1 MFEIVY
7 AAEVPLAIYRDDAC
21 QLDDLLQPGFDL
33 SLLGIG
39 RAVVDVDTG
48 QVKVPPGSGW
58 GSVGLQGHYDK
69 KKREKEEKK
78 VGSIIV
84 LFSENI

>member
-1 MFEIVY
+1 MFKIVY
-7 AAEVPLAIYRDDAC
+7 TAEVPLAIYCDDAC
-21 QLDDLLQPGFDL
+21 QFDDLLQPGFDL

-39 RAVVDVDTG
+39 RTIVDVDTG
-48 QVKVPPGSGW
+48 QIKVPPGSGW

-69 KKREKEEKK
+69 EKREKEEKK